1 MVPIIN
7 LVVVAFDNLIEKVE
21 KKNQTVNK
29 IEHQNQKKDQKDL
42 EEILGIN
49 FQVGKE
55 VGTVNFIRI
64 EVNIVVAN

>member
-1 MVPIIN
+1 M
-7 LVVVAFDNLIEKVE
+7 AFDNLIEKVE